1 MKVFFTALVLIFC
14 VQSWTNADDISDFEI
29 EGMSIGDSLLDYMD
43 KKQIQNQVNNKDF
56 SIYYKDDYVA
66 ISLWNNRNKFQIY
79 DNVGVILKQNDPT
92 YKIYALEGTL
102 YMDEESNI
110 EECYKKQD
118 IISNDIKEVL
128 KIKNKGDTWFVEKKN
143 LQNYLS
149 SVKYIDYELSD
160 GALVRTTCYE
170 VIKGVR
176 KHSDLNLLYV
186 VLDSA
191 IFYNYL
197 KNN

>member
-1 MKVFFTALVLIFC
+1 MKVFFTVLVLIFC
-14 VQSWTNADDISDFEI
+14 VQSWTNADDIGDFEI

-79 DNVGVILKQNDPT
+79 DDVGVILKQNDPIF
-92 YKIYALEGTL
+92 KIYALEGTL

-160 GALVRTTCYE
+160 GSLVRTTCYE

-191 IFYNYL
+191 TFYNYL